1 MDPSEHPPG
10 YRQLAG
16 VELHG
21 AGAAAQD
28 EAAVGLPGVLGEER
42 QEMAGV
48 GGRGGLGPLH
58 LDWGITAPLLD
69 DEVDLGAP
77 AGSPGF
83 PVWRAPNRIRT

>member
-1 MDPSEHPPG
+1 MDPSEDPPG
-10 YRQLAG
+10 YRQHAG

-48 GGRGGLGPLH
+48 CASQRSNTNVSF
-58 LDWGITAPLLD
+58 IFA
-69 DEVDLGAP
+69 
-77 AGSPGF
+77 
-83 PVWRAPNRIRT
+83 